1 MKRLRIRNAVFP
13 IALAVA
19 VVTTLYFAFT
29 PIEHQ
34 LTDSVND
41 KLKHLLA
48 FAVFAFLTDFSFPRT
63 SLGFLKVLTLLG
75 YGMFIEIV
83 QYFLPYR
90 EFSMYDLLADG
101 IGIGIYGFCQPLL
114 RHIPWLRYRWQTSP

>member
-1 MKRLRIRNAVFP
+1 MNRLWVRKAVFP
-13 IALAVA
+13 TALAIA

-29 PIEHQ
+29 PLEHQ
-34 LTDSVND
+34 VTESVND

-48 FAVFAFLTDFSFPRT
+48 FAVLAFLTDFSFPR
-63 SLGFLKVLTLLG
+63 SPLGFLKVLALLG
-75 YGMFIEIV
+75 FGLFIEIV

-90 EFSMYDLLADG
+90 EFSLYDLLADG

-114 RHIPWLRYRWQTSP
+114 RHIPWLRFRWQTSP